1 MTGIFNFIKGILFLL
16 LGVAVV
22 FVPYSKFKN
31 LFPAAPPP
39 AVVKILGVVVILCG
53 VITLAVSFVDIK

>member
-22 FVPYSKFKN
+22 FVPYSKFKR
-31 LFPAAPPP
+31 LPDGFHKRLWIPCRLRH
-39 AVVKILGVVVILCG
+39 I
-53 VITLAVSFVDIK
+53 